1 MPTKYQRYFMK
12 NYDDRG
18 SINQKISVILVS
30 KLTEPLFSVLFR
42 RRNKNFNLL
51 KIIEGCVRRKSLA
64 QKELFDAFSC
74 AAKNICLRYS
84 ANEGEAEEMI
94 SDGFLK
100 IFNNIEKYDIKQP
113 FEAWFR
119 TIMINTAIDYFRK
132 NHSRINFTDL
142 EYAHE
147 LVSNDKE
154 LDLLS
159 TEEIMAFIQKL
170 SPVYRTIFS
179 LFAVDGYSY
188 AEISQMLGITEG
200 GVRANM
206 YKARTNL
213 QKWIRDYLAR
223 Q

>member
-1 MPTKYQRYFMK
+1 M
-12 NYDDRG
+12 
-18 SINQKISVILVS
+18 
-30 KLTEPLFSVLFR
+30 LFR

-51 KIIEGCVRRKSLA
+51 KIIEGCVRRKPLA
-64 QKELFDAFSC
+64 QKELFDVFAHS
-74 AAKNICLRYS
+74 AKSICLRYS
-84 ANEGEAEEMI
+84 ANEAEAEEMI

-100 IFNNIEKYDIKQP
+100 IFKNIDKYDTMQP

-132 NHSRINFTDL
+132 NHSRIDFTDL
-142 EYAHE
+142 ENAHE
-147 LVSNDKE
+147 VANNDSE

-159 TEEIMAFIQKL
+159 TDEIMAFIQKL

-206 YKARTNL
+206 FKARANL
-213 QKWIRDYLAR
+213 QQWIKDYLAR
-223 Q
+223 QSKI